1 MAVARTWV
9 RAAATPSRLWL
20 VAVLA
25 LAAALRLG
33 WVLLIPNSQYSDS
46 VWYSGAAANLASS
59 GMYGLDGPSA
69 WFPPGYPFFLAAI
82 YRVVGHSE
90 FAGKLGNVAI
100 GVALTG
106 FTYLLG
112 RLLQGEIVGLVGAA
126 LIAVWPNLIFSTG
139 ILGSDLLAACGFVA
153 ALWLGMR
160 GTTGPGPAWARALVL
175 GLLIGWMV
183 LVRPVS
189 LILLASLGLWWWL
202 STHSL
207 VRAMARLAPL
217 VVIVGLVVGAWTVR
231 NYVQFG
237 EVITIA
243 TNGGYNFWQTNQPY
257 ADGNDT
263 YWPFVPMDDPEY
275 QTMRNGDEFTKN
287 REGYRYALAYL
298 RANPGHLLVMLPA
311 KLFWLYH
318 TDTSGFYEGAF
329 YPPMQG
335 PSALADW
342 IDAHEHLVEAATFR
356 YYEVLMA
363 LAVCGALLTMIV
375 ARPRWI
381 WAILAVPFLLTFFH
395 LFFHAKDRFH
405 MPLVGIIAFL
415 AAIAITEAARRVLPR
430 RQESGQAITHT
441 AWPSSTAPRL
451 SADATP
457 ASAEE
462 R

>member
-1 MAVARTWV
+1 V
-9 RAAATPSRLWL
+9 
-20 VAVLA
+20 
-25 LAAALRLG
+25 
-33 WVLLIPNSQYSDS
+33 PNGQYSDS

-82 YRVVGHSE
+82 YKVVGYSE

-112 RLLQGEIVGLVGAA
+112 RVLRGELVGLLAAA

-139 ILGSDLLAACGFVA
+139 ILGSDLLAACGFMA

-160 GTTGPGPAWARALVL
+160 GDSGPVPGWARTVVL
-175 GLLIGWMV
+175 GLVIGWMV

-189 LILLASLGLWWWL
+189 LILLASLGLWWWI
-202 STHSL
+202 SSHSL
-207 VRAMARLAPL
+207 RRAVGRLAPL
-217 VVIVGLVVGAWTVR
+217 VLIVGLALGGWTVR

-298 RANPGHLLVMLPA
+298 RANPGHLLTMLPA

-318 TDTSGFYEGAF
+318 TDTSGFYEGALF
-329 YPPMQG
+329 PPMQG
-335 PSALADW
+335 PSPLATW
-342 IDAHEHLVEAATFR
+342 IADHNRLVEAFTFR
-356 YYEVLMA
+356 YYEALMA
-363 LAVCGALLTMIV
+363 LGVTGAVFTLLLV
-375 ARPRWI
+375 RPAWL
-381 WAILAVPFLLTFFH
+381 WPILAVPLLLTFFH

-405 MPLVGIIAFL
+405 MPLVGIIALL
-415 AAIAITEAARRVLPR
+415 AAMAIEQVARLAARSAAAR
-430 RQESGQAITHT
+430 S
-441 AWPSSTAPRL
+441 AWPMSGADQVTAGARPT
-451 SADATP
+451 SAGARPYRNRTGVG
-457 ASAEE
+457 
-462 R
+462 

>member
-1 MAVARTWV
+1 MASTAHR
-9 RAAATPSRLWL
+9 SWL
-20 VAVLA
+20 VAILVLA
-25 LAAALRLG
+25 ASLRLA
-33 WVLLIPNSQYSDS
+33 WVLCVPNGQYSDS
-46 VWYSGAAANLASS
+46 VWYSGAAANLASG

-82 YRVVGHSE
+82 YKVAGHSE
-90 FAGKLGNVAI
+90 FSGKLGNVAI

-112 RLLQGEIVGLVGAA
+112 RLLHGEAVGLVGAA
-126 LIAVWPNLIFSTG
+126 MIAVWPNLIFSTG

-153 ALWLGMR
+153 AIWLGMR
-160 GTTGPGPAWARALVL
+160 GDSGPVPGWARTVLL
-175 GLLIGWMV
+175 GLVIGWMV

-189 LILLASLGLWWWL
+189 LILLASLGLWWWIG
-202 STHSL
+202 SHSFKRAI
-207 VRAMARLAPL
+207 VRVAPL
-217 VVIVGLVVGAWTVR
+217 VLIVGLIVGAWTVR

-298 RANPGHLLVMLPA
+298 RANPGHLLTMLPA

-318 TDTSGFYEGAF
+318 TDTSGFYEGAL
-329 YPPMQG
+329 YPPMEG
-335 PSALADW
+335 PSPVAHWIAD
-342 IDAHEHLVEAATFR
+342 HERIVEAFTFR

-363 LAVCGALLTMIV
+363 LGVIGATLTFV
-375 ARPRWI
+375 LVRPAWI
-381 WAILAVPFLLTFFH
+381 WPILALPLLLTFFH
-395 LFFHAKDRFH
+395 IFFHAKDRFH
-405 MPLVGIIAFL
+405 MPLVGIIALL
-415 AAIAITEAARRVLPR
+415 AAMAIVELAWLASRSARVPRV
-430 RQESGQAITHT
+430 
-441 AWPSSTAPRL
+441 SSR
-451 SADATP
+451 
-457 ASAEE
+457 
-462 R
+462 

>member
-1 MAVARTWV
+1 
-9 RAAATPSRLWL
+9 
-20 VAVLA
+20 VLA
-25 LAAALRLG
+25 AGLRLA
-33 WVLLIPNSQYSDS
+33 WVLLIPNGQYSDS
-46 VWYSGAAANLASS
+46 VWYSGAAANLASI

-82 YRVVGHSE
+82 YKLVGHNE

-112 RLLQGEIVGLVGAA
+112 RVLRGEVVGLLGAG

-153 ALWLGMR
+153 AMWLGMR
-160 GTTGPGPAWARALVL
+160 RDVGPGPAWVRAVLLGILV
-175 GLLIGWMV
+175 GWMV

-207 VRAMARLAPL
+207 MRSIARLAPV
-217 VVIVGLVVGAWTVR
+217 VVIVGLIVGAWTVR

-298 RANPGHLLVMLPA
+298 RANPSHLLVMLPA

-318 TDTSGFYEGAF
+318 TDTSGFYEGAL
-329 YPPMQG
+329 YPPMQA

-342 IDAHEHLVEAATFR
+342 IAKHDRLVEAFTFR

-363 LAVCGALLTMIV
+363 LGVVGALLTLILG
-375 ARPRWI
+375 RPRWI
-381 WAILAVPFLLTFFH
+381 WPILALPFLLTFFH

-405 MPLVGIIAFL
+405 MPLVGIIALL
-415 AAIAITEAARRVLPR
+415 AAIGITEGARLARGWATSVLR
-430 RQESGQAITHT
+430 
-441 AWPSSTAPRL
+441 PSPATAPG
-451 SADATP
+451 
-457 ASAEE
+457 
-462 R
+462 